1 MRIVDFT
8 SGTICIQGGLL
19 LTDKMDIQAL
29 AEYLGNTLSEKYD
42 IRKPAEE
49 KLMQLE
55 GTPNYGMLLMQIAD
69 ETTLDMRLRLAA
81 AINFKNFIKRNWR
94 IVEDQP
100 TKISS
105 HDREVIKRSIVNYML
120 KTPESIQRQLSDA
133 ITIIGQE
140 DFPGNWKDLIPEM
153 VGHFRSGDFH
163 QINGVLRTAHS
174 LTKRYRHEFQ
184 SQQLWSEIKI
194 VLESFAVPLTELFH
208 STIQLVPQH
217 AQNAQALQILF
228 SSLLLIAKV
237 FHSLTAQE
245 LPDQFADKNLEPW
258 MNHFHALL
266 TADSKLSETDDDAEP
281 SSFELLKS
289 QICEIVAMFAQK
301 YDEDFSSYLPRF
313 VQAIWN
319 LLVTTDIKPKH
330 DALVSNALE
339 FLASV
344 SERPTYKDLFADPST
359 LQSICEKVILPNLQ
373 FREADEELFEDNP
386 EEYVHKD
393 LEGSDVGTR
402 RHSACNLVR
411 GLCKFFETP
420 VIEIFS
426 TYITT
431 LLQNYAEN
439 PVRNWRSKDSALYLI
454 AAIATRSK
462 TVKHG
467 ATKTS
472 ELVNVA
478 DIFQSQ
484 CLPDLQRA
492 AVNEQPVLKA
502 DAIRYIVTFRSV
514 LPRDILVGVIPL
526 LGIHLTSSSHV
537 VHTYAAHCLEKLLVL
552 RDSSGNL
559 VMQPEDIKPHFE
571 GLLVNLFAALKFESS
586 QQNEYIMKAILRS
599 MSTMKD
605 NLVPYS
611 EILLRELS
619 AKLAAVS
626 LNPTKPHFNHYLFES
641 ICCII
646 RYTGKADNKIETF
659 EAALFPIIES
669 ILVRDVSEFVPYV
682 FQILSLLLELRP
694 PPIPAAYMVIFP
706 LLLTPALWERTSN
719 VAALVRLL
727 RAFIEKCPTMI
738 SGDKL
743 SAVLGVFQK
752 LIASKA
758 NDHEGFYLLESLIE
772 TIKPADLAPFIKN
785 IFVILFQRL
794 QSSKTTKY
802 VKGLLVF
809 FSLYAGKFGGATLVE
824 LVDSIQPKLFGMVVE
839 KLFIPDVQKV
849 GGQVERKICAVGITK
864 LLTDTP
870 AMLSEP
876 YILLWAPLLQ
886 ALVKLFELPE
896 DSTVPEDEHFVEIED
911 TPGYQAS
918 YSQLMFAGV
927 KERDP
932 FAEYAPDTKKHLAQS
947 LHQLSSK
954 QPGKLQTLISS
965 GLSSDVLQYLQAYM
979 QSANIPTLL

>member
-1 MRIVDFT
+1 
-8 SGTICIQGGLL
+8 
-19 LTDKMDIQAL
+19 
-29 AEYLGNTLSEKYD
+29 
-42 IRKPAEE
+42 
-49 KLMQLE
+49 MQLE
-55 GTPNYGMLLMQIAD
+55 GTSGYGMLLMQIAD
-69 ETTLDMRLRLAA
+69 GATVDMRLRLAA
-81 AINFKNFIKRNWR
+81 AINFKNFVKRNWR

-100 TKISS
+100 NKISS
-105 HDREVIKRSIVNYML
+105 EDREFIKRTIVGLML
-120 KTPESIQRQLSDA
+120 KNPESIQRQLSDA

-153 VGHFRSGDFH
+153 VSHFRSGDFY

-184 SQQLWSEIKI
+184 SQQLWAEIKI
-194 VLESFAVPLTELFH
+194 VLESFAAPLTELFH

-217 AQNAQALQILF
+217 AQNSQALQVLF
-228 SSLLLIAKV
+228 NSLLLIAKV
-237 FHSLTAQE
+237 FHSLTAQD

-258 MNHFHALL
+258 MNHFHDLL
-266 TADSKLSETDDDAEP
+266 TTDNKLVESDDDTEP
-281 SSFELLKS
+281 GSLELLKS
-289 QICEIVAMFAQK
+289 QICETVAMFAQK
-301 YDEDFSSYLPRF
+301 YDEDFSGYLPKF

-330 DALVSNALE
+330 DGLVSNALE

-344 SERPTYKDLFADPST
+344 SERPAYKDLFANPST

-386 EEYVHKD
+386 EEYVHRD

-402 RHSACNLVR
+402 RHSACNL
-411 GLCKFFETP
+411 
-420 VIEIFS
+420 
-426 TYITT
+426 
-431 LLQNYAEN
+431 NYAEN
-439 PVRNWRSKDSALYLI
+439 PVGNWRSKDSALYLI

-462 TVKHG
+462 TTKHG

-484 CLPDLQRA
+484 CLPDLHRA

-502 DAIRYIVTFRSV
+502 DAIRYVVTFRSV
-514 LPRDILVGVIPL
+514 LPRDILVGVVPL
-526 LGIHLTSSSHV
+526 MGIHLTSSSHV

-552 RDSSGNL
+552 RDSAGSL
-559 VMQPEDIKPHFE
+559 VMRPEDIKPHFE
-571 GLLVNLFAALKFESS
+571 GLLVNLFAALKFETS
-586 QQNEYIMKAILRS
+586 QQNEYVMKAILRS

-611 EILLRELS
+611 EILLKELS
-619 AKLAAVS
+619 TKLAAVS

-682 FQILSLLLELRP
+682 FQILSLMLELRP
-694 PPIPAAYMVIFP
+694 SPIPPPYMVIFP
-706 LLLTPALWERTSN
+706 LLLTPALWERTGN
-719 VAALVRLL
+719 IAALVRLL
-727 RAFIEKCPTMI
+727 RAFIEKCPAII

-752 LIASKA
+752 LIASKT
-758 NDHEGFYLLESLIE
+758 NDHEGFYLIETLIE
-772 TIKPADLAPFIKN
+772 SIKQVDLAPFIKN
-785 IFVILFQRL
+785 IFVILFQRPAE
-794 QSSKTTKY
+794 QQDR
-802 VKGLLVF
+802 V
-809 FSLYAGKFGGATLVE
+809 ALVE

-849 GGQVERKICAVGITK
+849 GGQVERRICAVGITK
-864 LLTDTP
+864 MLTETP

-876 YILLWAPLLQ
+876 YVLLWAPLLQ
-886 ALVKLFELPE
+886 TLVKLFELPE
-896 DSTVPEDEHFVEIED
+896 DSTIPEDEHFVEIED

-927 KERDP
+927 KEHDP
-932 FAEYAPDTKKHLAQS
+932 FAGYAPDTKKHLAQC

-954 QPGKLQTLISS
+954 EPGKLQTLISS

>member
-1 MRIVDFT
+1 
-8 SGTICIQGGLL
+8 
-19 LTDKMDIQAL
+19 MDNIQAL
-29 AEYLGNTLSEKYD
+29 AECLGHTLSEKYD
-42 IRKPAEE
+42 IRKPSEE

-55 GTPNYGMLLMQIAD
+55 GTSGYGMLLMQIAD
-69 ETTLDMRLRLAA
+69 GATVDMRLRLAA
-81 AINFKNFIKRNWR
+81 AINFKNFVKRNWR

-100 TKISS
+100 NKISS
-105 HDREVIKRSIVNYML
+105 EDREFIKRTIVGLML
-120 KTPESIQRQLSDA
+120 KNPESIQRQLSDA

-153 VGHFRSGDFH
+153 VSHFRSGDFY

-184 SQQLWSEIKI
+184 SQQLWAEIKI
-194 VLESFAVPLTELFH
+194 VLESFAAPLTELFH

-217 AQNAQALQILF
+217 AQNSQALQVLF

-237 FHSLTAQE
+237 FHSLTAQD

-258 MNHFHALL
+258 MNHFHDLL
-266 TADSKLSETDDDAEP
+266 TTDNKLVESDDDTEP
-281 SSFELLKS
+281 GSLELLKS
-289 QICEIVAMFAQK
+289 QICETVAMFAQK
-301 YDEDFSSYLPRF
+301 YDEDFSGYLPKF

-330 DALVSNALE
+330 DGLVSNALE

-344 SERPTYKDLFADPST
+344 SERPAYKDLFANPST

-386 EEYVHKD
+386 EEYVHRD

-439 PVRNWRSKDSALYLI
+439 PVGNWRSKDSALYLI

-462 TVKHG
+462 TTKHG

-484 CLPDLQRA
+484 CLPDLHRA

-502 DAIRYIVTFRSV
+502 DAIRYVVTFRSV
-514 LPRDILVGVIPL
+514 LPRDILVGVVPL
-526 LGIHLTSSSHV
+526 MGIHLTSSSHV

-552 RDSSGNL
+552 RDSAGSL
-559 VMQPEDIKPHFE
+559 VMRPEDIKPHFE
-571 GLLVNLFAALKFESS
+571 GLLVNLFAALKFETS
-586 QQNEYIMKAILRS
+586 QQNEYVMKAILRS

-611 EILLRELS
+611 EILLKELS
-619 AKLAAVS
+619 TKLAAVS

-659 EAALFPIIES
+659 EAALFPIVES

-682 FQILSLLLELRP
+682 FQILSLMLELRP
-694 PPIPAAYMVIFP
+694 SPIPAPYMVIFP
-706 LLLTPALWERTSN
+706 LLLTPALWERTGN
-719 VAALVRLL
+719 IAALVRLL
-727 RAFIEKCPTMI
+727 RAFIEKCPAII

-752 LIASKA
+752 LIASKT
-758 NDHEGFYLLESLIE
+758 NDHEGFYLIETLIE
-772 TIKPADLAPFIKN
+772 SIKQVDLAPFIKN

-794 QSSKTTKY
+794 QSSKTVKY

-809 FSLYAGKFGGATLVE
+809 FSLYAGKFGGVALVE

-849 GGQVERKICAVGITK
+849 GGQVERRICAVGITK
-864 LLTDTP
+864 MLTETP

-876 YILLWAPLLQ
+876 YVLLWAPLLQ
-886 ALVKLFELPE
+886 TLVKLFELPE
-896 DSTVPEDEHFVEIED
+896 DSTIPEDEHFVEIED

-927 KERDP
+927 KEHDP
-932 FAEYAPDTKKHLAQS
+932 FAGYAPDTKKHLAQC

-954 QPGKLQTLISS
+954 EPGKLQTLISS

>member
-1 MRIVDFT
+1 MNN
-8 SGTICIQGGLL
+8 
-19 LTDKMDIQAL
+19 IQAL
-29 AEYLGNTLSEKYD
+29 AECLGHTLSEKYD
-42 IRKPAEE
+42 VRKPAED

-55 GTPNYGMLLMQIAD
+55 GGPSYGTLLMQISDGVAV
-69 ETTLDMRLRLAA
+69 DMRLRLAA
-81 AINFKNFIKRNWR
+81 AINFKNFVKRNWR

-100 TKISS
+100 NRISAE
-105 HDREVIKRSIVNYML
+105 DREVIKKSIVGLML
-120 KTPESIQRQLSDA
+120 KNPESIQRQLSDA

-153 VGHFRSGDFH
+153 VGHFRSGDFY

-194 VLESFAVPLTELFH
+194 VLENLAVPLTELFH

-217 AQNAQALQILF
+217 AQNAQALQVLF

-237 FHSLTAQE
+237 FHSLTAQD

-266 TADSKLSETDDDAEP
+266 TTDNKLVETDDDAEP
-281 SSFELLKS
+281 GSLELLKS
-289 QICEIVAMFAQK
+289 QICETVAMFAQK
-301 YDEDFSSYLPRF
+301 YDEDFSCYLPKF

-330 DALVSNALE
+330 DGLVSNALE

-344 SERPTYKDLFADPST
+344 SERPAYKDLFADPST

-386 EEYVHKD
+386 EEYVHRD
-393 LEGSDVGTR
+393 LEGSDIGTR

-420 VIEIFS
+420 VVEIFS
-426 TYITT
+426 SYITT
-431 LLQNYAEN
+431 LLQSYAEN
-439 PVRNWRSKDSALYLI
+439 PVGNWRSKDSALYLI
-454 AAIATRSK
+454 AAIATRSR
-462 TVKHG
+462 TTKHG

-472 ELVNVA
+472 DLVNVA

-502 DAIRYIVTFRSV
+502 DAIRYIITFRSV
-514 LPRDILVGVIPL
+514 LPRDLLVGVIPL

-552 RDSSGNL
+552 RDNSGGL
-559 VMQPEDIKPHFE
+559 VMRPEDVTPHFE
-571 GLLVNLFAALKFESS
+571 GLLVNLFAALKFASS

-611 EILLRELS
+611 EILLKELS
-619 AKLAAVS
+619 EKLAAVS

-646 RYTGKADNKIETF
+646 RYTGKADNKIQTF
-659 EAALFPIIES
+659 EGALFPIIEN

-682 FQILSLLLELRP
+682 FQILSLMLELRP
-694 PPIPAAYMVIFP
+694 SPIPAPYMVIFP
-706 LLLTPALWERTSN
+706 LLLTPALWERTGN

-727 RAFIEKCPTMI
+727 RAFIEKCPSII
-738 SGDKL
+738 SSEKL
-743 SAVLGVFQK
+743 PAVLGVFQK
-752 LIASKA
+752 LIASKV
-758 NDHEGFYLLESLIE
+758 NDHEGFYLIE
-772 TIKPADLAPFIKN
+772 TLVENIKPVDLAPFIKN
-785 IFVILFQRL
+785 VFVLLFQRL

-809 FSLYAGKFGGATLVE
+809 FSLYAGKFGGVALVD
-824 LVDSIQPKLFGMVVE
+824 LIDSIQPKLFGMVVE
-839 KLFIPDVQKV
+839 KLFILDVQKV
-849 GGQVERKICAVGITK
+849 GGQLERRICAVGITK
-864 LLTDTP
+864 LLTETP
-870 AMLSEP
+870 AMLVEP
-876 YILLWAPLLQ
+876 YVLLWAPLLQ
-886 ALVKLFELPE
+886 TLIKLFELPE
-896 DSTVPEDEHFVEIED
+896 DNTVPEDEHFVEIED

-918 YSQLMFAGV
+918 YSQLMFAGA
-927 KERDP
+927 KEHDP
-932 FAEYAPDTKKHLAQS
+932 FATYAPDTKKHLVQC

-954 QPGKLQTLISS
+954 HPGKVQSLISS
-965 GLSSDVLQYLQAYM
+965 GLSGDVLQYLQAYM